1 MFSSSFIL
9 SPLSQFEVNS
19 LIGFNAPILG
29 FFNLSL
35 TNLGLYTLFTLLVI
49 LGVHIYGNNDSK
61 LIPSKWSIAFES
73 SFQSLGTMVRDQ
85 IGSLNEIYLPF
96 IYAIF

>member
-35 TNLGLYTLFTLLVI
+35 TNLGLYTLFTLFII

>member
-9 SPLSQFEVNS
+9 SPLSQFEVTS

-35 TNLGLYTLFTLLVI
+35 TNLGLYTLFTLFLI

-73 SFQSLGTMVRDQ
+73 SYQSLGTMVRDQ

>member
-1 MFSSSFIL
+1 MSQLFIL

-35 TNLGLYTLFTLLVI
+35 TNLGLYTLLTLFVI
-49 LGVHIYGNNDSK
+49 LGLHLYGNNDSK

-73 SFQSLGTMVRDQ
+73 SYQS
-85 IGSLNEIYLPF
+85 
-96 IYAIF
+96 

>member
-1 MFSSSFIL
+1 MSSSLFIL

-19 LIGFNAPILG
+19 LIAFNAPILG

-35 TNLGLYTLFTLLVI
+35 TNLGLYTIFTLVLI
-49 LGVHIYGNNDSK
+49 LGLHIYGNNDSK

-73 SFQSLGTMVRDQ
+73 SYQSLGAMIRDQ

>member
-19 LIGFNAPILG
+19 LIGFNAPVLG

-35 TNLGLYTLFTLLVI
+35 TNLGLYTLFTLFLI
-49 LGVHIYGNNDSK
+49 LGLHIYGNNDSK
-61 LIPSKWSIAFES
+61 LIPSPLYRLKCIIFAFSTS
-73 SFQSLGTMVRDQ
+73 SWQPIPR
-85 IGSLNEIYLPF
+85 
-96 IYAIF
+96 